1 MLTLRL
7 DSLAAVNWLSGN
19 GQALAALP
27 FPQERLSF
35 GGCFTAA
42 LAHTFNF
49 SSFRTAFISLTKYEL
64 QMGVKILNTH
74 LVCREDRVEVFELC
88 VLPGMVCVGFPSL
101 T

>member
-49 SSFRTAFISLTKYEL
+49 SSFRTAFISVTKYEL
-64 QMGVKILNTH
+64 QMGVKILNTR
-74 LVCREDRVEVFELC
+74 LVCSEDRVEVFELC